1 LLRLL
6 VDENIPKKLAILL
19 KKLNVDITR
28 LQDLG
33 LRGISDKELINT
45 ANELRRTILT
55 RDSDFTTPSLLSLVG
70 NGVIYISYQ
79 PSRDEIPR
87 LAKRIASI
95 AKQLEPKP
103 GLLIVIEHEHIEVY
117 G

>member
-1 LLRLL
+1 MLRLL
-6 VDENIPKKLAILL
+6 VDENILKKLAILL

-55 RDSDFTTPSLLSLVG
+55 RDSDFTMPSLLSLVR

-79 PSRDEIPR
+79 PSRDEIPS